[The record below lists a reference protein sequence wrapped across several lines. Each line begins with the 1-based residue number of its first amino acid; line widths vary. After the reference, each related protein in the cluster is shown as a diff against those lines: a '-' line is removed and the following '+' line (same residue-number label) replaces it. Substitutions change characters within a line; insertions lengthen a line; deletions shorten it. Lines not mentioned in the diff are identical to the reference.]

1 MREAGNG
8 RMTSLI
14 IDDLSRKDYSNL
26 IGVRSPNFVLMFI
39 AVEPAYIEALKAD
52 AALFAYGY
60 ERNVI
65 LVSYTTLMPIL
76 RTVANLWRIERGN
89 TEAREIS
96 EKAGE
101 IYNQICLVAER
112 LAKLGNSLSA
122 VSGHYNGTVTALVGQ
137 QGLLGKVERF
147 KDLSAKANKEMPKVE
162 LLHNDLDTE
171 RLSVV
176 GVASDE
182 E

>member
-1 MREAGNG
+1 M
-8 RMTSLI
+8 
-14 IDDLSRKDYSNL
+14 
-26 IGVRSPNFVLMFI
+26 
-39 AVEPAYIEALKAD
+39 
-52 AALFAYGY
+52 
-60 ERNVI
+60 
-65 LVSYTTLMPIL
+65 
-76 RTVANLWRIERGN
+76 
-89 TEAREIS
+89 
-96 EKAGE
+96 
-101 IYNQICLVAER
+101 
-112 LAKLGNSLSA
+112 AKLGNSLSA